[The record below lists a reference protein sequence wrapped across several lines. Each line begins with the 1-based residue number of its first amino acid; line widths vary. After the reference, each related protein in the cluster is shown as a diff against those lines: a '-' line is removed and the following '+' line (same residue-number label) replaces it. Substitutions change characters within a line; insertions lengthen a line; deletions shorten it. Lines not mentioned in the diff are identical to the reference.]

1 MGFGASAVRLVNRCG
16 RGSEAGGLGV
26 LGRARH
32 RLTWVAVILALLVMI
47 VLELGMDQVLT
58 RPSTGAASVVVAQI
72 QVGIAVRPARKL
84 LP

>member
-1 MGFGASAVRLVNRCG
+1 
-16 RGSEAGGLGV
+16 
-26 LGRARH
+26 
-32 RLTWVAVILALLVMI
+32 MI